1 MPEPRP
7 LSDADPRRIG
17 RYRIIGR
24 LGEGGQGTVYL
35 GEAPDGARAAVKTLG
50 ARSLEDP
57 SMRERFTREAEAAR
71 RVASFC
77 TAAVLDADFAAE
89 PPYIASEYVD
99 GPSLA
104 QAVREG
110 GPLSGGDLE
119 RLAVN
124 TATALV
130 AVHEAGIVHRDLKPE
145 NVLLGQGGAR
155 VIDFGVAQVPLAD
168 GRRTA
173 TAIGTPAFMAPEQ
186 VSGAVVGPA
195 ADVYA
200 WGAVTAFAATGRAPF
215 RGDTVP
221 EVLHRVLHGAP
232 DVEGVP
238 ERLRPLVEAA
248 LAKEPERRPGSEDLL
263 MALLGRR
270 PAAPA
275 AGATAPL
282 AGGAGTTALLP
293 EEPREGEHRGRR
305 RTGPWIAAAA
315 GGVLALAALAL
326 VSAMAAGLLPLPG
339 GAPSA
344 SEETP
349 DAAGSGTPEGSPES
363 SPEPSPEP
371 SAEPSPTP
379 TGPSSAPVPAP
390 VFTADFEGDWQGNAG
405 VDLWEMQIDEG
416 ERTAVLESAEDGDC
430 YRELTLV
437 RGWQDPAEGFVA
449 EVTEVGEG
457 EEGECAAATGG
468 ATRLTLEDE
477 VLTVTTDGPDST
489 EGDLLMRREE

>member
-35 GEAPDGARAAVKTLG
+35 GEAPDGARAAVKTLS

-104 QAVREG
+104 QAVRGG

-270 PAAPA
+270 PA
-275 AGATAPL
+275 
-282 AGGAGTTALLP
+282 GGAGTTALLP
-293 EEPREGEHRGRR
+293 EEPREGPQDERRGRR

-349 DAAGSGTPEGSPES
+349 DAAGSGTPEGSPEA

-390 VFTADFEGDWQGNAG
+390 VFTADFEGDWQGNLG
-405 VDLWEMQIDEG
+405 VHLWEMQIDEG
-416 ERTAVLESAEDGDC
+416 ERTAVLESVEIDDC
-430 YRELTLV
+430 YLELTLV
-437 RGWQDPAEGFVA
+437 RGWQDPAEGFVSQ
-449 EVTEVGEG
+449 VTEVGEG
-457 EEGECAAATGG
+457 EEGECTADIG
-468 ATRLTLEDE
+468 AEAHLAVEDG
-477 VLTVTTDGPDST
+477 VLTVDTDDPDST